1 MDWSQAA
8 EAMSDGSQ
16 TPAARVWRGVRRI
29 LERRRMMPEFHAAN
43 PTAIVETGEASLFAF
58 VRKAPT
64 NAVVCIYNFK
74 EFWVALSADW
84 AVAQGARQFIDGL
97 SGEPV
102 GLHDGRILLPPYAR
116 LWLR

>member
-1 MDWSQAA
+1 MDWSRVAA
-8 EAMSDGSQ
+8 AMADGSQ
-16 TPAARVWRGVRRI
+16 TPAARVWRGVRYI
-29 LERRRMMPEFHAAN
+29 LERRRAMPEFHAAN
-43 PTAIVETGEASLFAF
+43 PTVIVETGEASLFAF

-74 EFWVALSADW
+74 EFWSALSADW
-84 AVAQGARQFIDGL
+84 ALAQGARQFTDGL

>member
-1 MDWSQAA
+1 
-8 EAMSDGSQ
+8 
-16 TPAARVWRGVRRI
+16 
-29 LERRRMMPEFHAAN
+29 MPEFHAAN
-43 PTAIVETGEASLFAF
+43 PTLIVETGQDNLFAF

-74 EFWVALSADW
+74 EFWAALDADW
-84 AVAQGARQFIDGL
+84 AAAQGATQFIDGL
-97 SGEPV
+97 SDNPV